1 MTDTLSIQV
10 SRYSNDYEL
19 EDDSGRVVAKVA
31 LGSIR
36 QCPDPIRRAWS
47 HLEAKWGMQ
56 RTQEP
61 TVNQDPC
68 PPETLNGFG
77 WPFRS
82 WVGPWMRQRGESL

>member
-1 MTDTLSIQV
+1 MTDTLSIHVARFGQ
-10 SRYSNDYEL
+10 DYEL
-19 EDDSGRVVAKVA
+19 EDQDGYVIARIPIGFVQ
-31 LGSIR
+31 R
-36 QCPDPIRRAWS
+36 PDPIRRAWS
-47 HLEAKWGMQ
+47 HLEATWGMQ